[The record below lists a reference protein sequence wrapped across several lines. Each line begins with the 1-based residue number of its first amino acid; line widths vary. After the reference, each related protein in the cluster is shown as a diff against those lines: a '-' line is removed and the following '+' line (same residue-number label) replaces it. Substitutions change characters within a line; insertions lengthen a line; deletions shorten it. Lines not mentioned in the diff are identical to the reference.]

1 MPHFLLP
8 LAESG
13 TQNIRASSSQALA
26 LKLTGTAS
34 SPGSPAC
41 RWKPIPHGRSVCSS
55 VHPSPYLSVLFLL
68 RTLIQC
74 LHVCRGVLTCIYC
87 DPHPHPRI
95 VHTLLS
101 PTPTAPPS
109 QPLLLLCQPPG
120 HRAVVGMGS
129 APCSTQSLS
138 CALSSGSGGPAHSPQ
153 RPSRRQ
159 EDIGA
164 PVTFPQPSC
173 TPAAGLAPTGSFPQ
187 GVSSP
192 DPELCSPLLSGTSR
206 CCHPLAED
214 TEVTWAPNSAGG
226 EAACVL
232 QCFRACLLGRRKEGA
247 GKGSRAVV

>member
-55 VHPSPYLSVLFLL
+55 VHPSTYLSVLFLL

-101 PTPTAPPS
+101 HGPSKSAPLAALSAPGAQGCSRDGLGSLQYTEPFLCPEQWLWGPGSLSTEAFPTAG
-109 QPLLLLCQPPG
+109 G
-120 HRAVVGMGS
+120 HRRSRDLPTALLH
-129 APCSTQSLS
+129 PCRRLGPHRLLPTSGVLPRPRAMQPSLIRNLMV
-138 CALSSGSGGPAHSPQ
+138 LSSFS
-153 RPSRRQ
+153 
-159 EDIGA
+159 
-164 PVTFPQPSC
+164 
-173 TPAAGLAPTGSFPQ
+173 
-187 GVSSP
+187 
-192 DPELCSPLLSGTSR
+192 
-206 CCHPLAED
+206 
-214 TEVTWAPNSAGG
+214 
-226 EAACVL
+226 
-232 QCFRACLLGRRKEGA
+232 
-247 GKGSRAVV
+247 